1 VGCGADVPD
10 IDQNPVRRRNVICSG
25 GVILRPGAGM
35 MFALTYRR
43 LETTYKIGRFD
54 NDYINLSAG
63 FEF

>member
-1 VGCGADVPD
+1 M
-10 IDQNPVRRRNVICSG
+10 RRRNVICSG
-25 GVILRPGAGM
+25 GVILRPGAGV

-43 LETTYKIGRFD
+43 LETTYKIGAFT